1 MRRRTWLQLAAGG
14 AAAGVAPSA
23 DLPLKPLDVRM
34 GPEQIVARGV
44 PWPYLV
50 QLRDGTTI
58 LLGHVGWPKGGKYPI
73 HYTAVSRDG
82 RRTWAE
88 WKPPAASGAGPIT
101 EGTAV
106 ELRDGRFLVF
116 NVHAEHQGNKLFET
130 NFWESR
136 DSYRTLTGP
145 RQFRFSVPEAET
157 QGKDDRGEIISRLY
171 FRRSVVELASGDLLA
186 CAYGRFETDKAPVEY
201 LGAMTKMRS
210 FLLRSSDGGVTWRM
224 VSTIAADP
232 VEQEGAAEPAI
243 VQLTRGPLKGRIIC
257 VLRTG
262 RENPIYQCE
271 SDDEGRTWTRA
282 YPLSW
287 QYSRYGRR
295 REIVGTD
302 PDIIEMADG
311 TLAMSYGH
319 KPDYE
324 DHGNFL
330 AFSVDQG
337 RSWIQETR
345 LSSSVTMAYTGLRE
359 VAPGE
364 LYVVYTVSD
373 LYDSAGYRDTV
384 FTTVGRA
391 VTVKPRS
398 AAGASLVWSE
408 QAPMLRAQA
417 GGAAMLV
424 GRTMVIAGGTTWE
437 NGEKLWLRDVQLF
450 DTQSGVWR
458 KGPELPEAQAY
469 GPSAG
474 LEIFS
479 GSRTIWRLDSQLRG
493 WSKAGETPGVHLL
506 GRAVRVGERVLLF
519 GGCKDV
525 VDLTTCTDSVWL
537 RERDGDGWREVAKLP
552 AGKVALSASAMLGR
566 TVYLF
571 GGCSMPEPG
580 KVLNHAEAFAF
591 DTDTFAFRRL
601 RDLPAPNR
609 GLTAAAVHGRVLLF
623 GGYATEFV
631 ADVFAYDPASDTYT
645 RETLMPLAMSSAEFV
660 VDGSRLIAAGGEDR
674 MKHRSARTIVAT
686 VRGGA

>member
-1 MRRRTWLQLAAGG
+1 MRRRTWLQVAGGAMAG
-14 AAAGVAPSA
+14 AAAGA
-23 DLPLKPLDVRM
+23 DLPFKPLAVQL
-34 GPEQIVARGV
+34 GSEQTIARGV

-50 QLRDGTTI
+50 QLRDGTSI
-58 LLGHVGWPKGGKYPI
+58 LLGHVGWPPGGKHPI
-73 HYTAVSRDG
+73 HYTAVSRD
-82 RRTWAE
+82 RQRTWTE
-88 WKPPAASGAGPIT
+88 WKAPAALGAGPNT
-101 EGTAV
+101 EGSAV
-106 ELRDGRFLVF
+106 ELRDGRLLVF

-130 NFWESR
+130 SFWESR
-136 DSYRTLTGP
+136 DSYRTVMGP
-145 RQFRFSVPEAET
+145 RKFRFTVPEAET

-171 FRRSVVELASGDLLA
+171 FRRSVIELPGGDLLA

-210 FLLRSSDGGVTWRM
+210 FLLRSSDGGATWRL

-232 VEQEGAAEPAI
+232 VEQEGAAEPAM

-262 RENPIYQCE
+262 RESPIYQCE

-287 QYSRYGRR
+287 QYSRFGRR
-295 REIVGTD
+295 HEIVGTD

-324 DHGNFL
+324 DHGNFV

-373 LYDSAGYRDTV
+373 LLDSSGYRDAV
-384 FTTVGRA
+384 FTTMGRA
-391 VTVKPRS
+391 VTVKTRT
-398 AAGASLVWSE
+398 ATGTTLVWSE
-408 QAPMLRAQA
+408 KAPMLRAQA
-417 GGAAMLV
+417 GGSAMLA
-424 GRTMVIAGGTTWE
+424 GRTMVVAGGTAWE

-450 DTQSGVWR
+450 DAQSGVWR
-458 KGPELPEAQAY
+458 RGPELPEPQAY

-479 GSRTIWRLDSQLRG
+479 GSRTIWRLDSLLQG
-493 WSKAGETPGVHLL
+493 WTKAGETPGVHLL
-506 GRAVRVGERVLLF
+506 GRAIRIGERVFLF
-519 GGCKDV
+519 GGCSDV
-525 VDLTTCTDSVWL
+525 VDLSTCTDSVWL
-537 RERDGDGWREVAKLP
+537 RERDSGPWREVAKLP
-552 AGKVALSASAMLGR
+552 AGKVALSAAALLGAR
-566 TVYLF
+566 SYLF
-571 GGCSMPEPG
+571 GGCSMPQPG
-580 KVLNHAEAFAF
+580 QVRNHADAFSF
-591 DTDTFAFRRL
+591 DTGTFAFRRL
-601 RDLPAPNR
+601 RDLPVPNR
-609 GLTAAAVHGRVLLF
+609 GLTAAAANGRILLF
-623 GGYATEFV
+623 GGYTTEFV
-631 ADVFAYDPASDTYT
+631 ADVLAYDAGNDTYA
-645 RETLMPLAMSSAEFV
+645 REAPMPLAMSSAEFV
-660 VDGSRLIAAGGEDR
+660 ADGNRLIAAGGEDR
-674 MKHRSARTIVAT
+674 MKHRTGRTFVAT
-686 VRGGA
+686 IGGGA